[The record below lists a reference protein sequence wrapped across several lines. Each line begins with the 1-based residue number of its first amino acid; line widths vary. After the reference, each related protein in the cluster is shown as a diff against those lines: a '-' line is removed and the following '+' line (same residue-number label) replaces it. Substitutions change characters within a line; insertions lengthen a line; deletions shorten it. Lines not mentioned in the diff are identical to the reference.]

1 MYRPKRRPY
10 KRPYKPQNQEQTVSR
25 VRLPRESER
34 EVLGIVIGMMGG
46 SRMLVQ
52 CKDGKERMCRM
63 PGRLK
68 NQIWVRD
75 GDAVIVQEW
84 ELEGD
89 KKGDIIWRYKPIEVR
104 WLRDR
109 NFI

>member
-1 MYRPKRRPY
+1 MYNPRRRPYRPKN
-10 KRPYKPQNQEQTVSR
+10 PQQNPEQFVSR
-25 VRLPRESER
+25 VRLPRENEN
-34 EVLGIVIGMMGG
+34 EILGIVAGMMGG

-52 CKDGKERMCRM
+52 CKDGKERMCRI

-68 NQIWVRD
+68 NEIWIRD
-75 GDAVIVQEW
+75 GDAVIIKPW
-84 ELEGD
+84 EFEGD

-109 NFI
+109 KFI